1 VYFRRIS
8 RDRQGSEAR
17 KNQENPLRF
26 FSRLYERQ
34 KLFTMNCL
42 REANFDVVFTDS
54 GF

>member
-26 FSRLYERQ
+26 FLRLYERQ
-34 KLFTMNCL
+34 KCPDEELFTGGKL
-42 REANFDVVFTDS
+42 
-54 GF
+54 